1 MARPSKQDGGF
12 LPNLG
17 SARTAFSI
25 LILAQVIAVVITIGR
40 NSSVQAGAWQDLLII
55 TAFAQSIAVCG
66 IIALKLIAGV
76 VRRMSVGWGAT
87 VAFVA
92 MLLATIAA
100 TEAILYALDWFGIG
114 AKHTPGWHLSLLV
127 RNILIAAIISAL
139 ALRYLI
145 VQHRSQLESESEQSA
160 KLQALQSRIRP
171 HFLFNSMNSIAGLLR
186 SDPERAEKALHDL
199 ADVFRVLLAD
209 ARKLVPIT
217 AERDLARQYLDIE
230 KIRLGDR
237 LHVKWLASNV
247 PRAALIP
254 SLTLQPLIENAIYHG
269 IEPRFAGGQV
279 KIELWGEEEA
289 LNIMITNPLPEG
301 RSNSHHKGNKIAMDN
316 IRERLRRH
324 FGEKATLQ
332 TFEQTGNYHVK
343 IRLPVVRG

>member
-25 LILAQVIAVVITIGR
+25 LILAQVIAVVITISR
-40 NSSVQAGAWQDLLII
+40 NSSIDVRAWQDLLII

-66 IIALKLIAGV
+66 ILVLKLIAGM
-76 VRRMSVGWGAT
+76 VRRMSVGWGAA
-87 VAFVA
+87 VALVV
-92 MLLATIAA
+92 MVLATVAA
-100 TEAILYALDWFGIG
+100 TEAILYALDWLGVA
-114 AKHTPGWHLSLLV
+114 AKHEPGWHLSLLV

-145 VQHRSQLESESEQSA
+145 VHHRSQLESESEQSA

-186 SDPERAEKALHDL
+186 SDPEGAEKALHDL

-279 KIELWGEEEA
+279 KIELWGDDDS

-324 FGEKATLQ
+324 FGNKATLQ

>member
-17 SARTAFSI
+17 SARTALSI
-25 LILAQVIAVVITIGR
+25 LVLAQVIAVVITISR
-40 NSSVQAGAWQDLLII
+40 NSDVDATAGQELLII

-66 IIALKLIAGV
+66 IIALKLIAGL
-76 VRRMSVGWGAT
+76 VRRMSVQWGAA
-87 VAFVA
+87 VAFIV
-92 MLLATIAA
+92 MLLVTAGA
-100 TEAILYALDWFGIG
+100 TEAILYALHWAEIAALPEPDGHI
-114 AKHTPGWHLSLLV
+114 SLLV
-127 RNILIAAIISAL
+127 RNVLIAAIISAL

-145 VQHRSQLESESEQSA
+145 VYHKSQLESESEQSA

-186 SDPERAEKALHDL
+186 ADPERAEKALHDL

-217 AERDLARQYLDIE
+217 AERDLARQYLEIE
-230 KIRLGDR
+230 KIRLGER

-279 KIELWGEEEA
+279 KIELWGEGET
-289 LNIMITNPLPEG
+289 LNIMITNPLPEA

-316 IRERLRRH
+316 IRERLTRH
-324 FGEKATLQ
+324 FGKNASLQ

-343 IRLPVVRG
+343 IRIPVILG